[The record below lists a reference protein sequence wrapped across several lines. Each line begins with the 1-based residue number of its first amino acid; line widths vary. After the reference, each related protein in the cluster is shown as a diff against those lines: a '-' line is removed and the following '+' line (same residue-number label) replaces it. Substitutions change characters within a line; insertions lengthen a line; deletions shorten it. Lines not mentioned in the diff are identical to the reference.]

1 MWWKSIMARGIFL
14 FFACL
19 FKHVNLNWL
28 SRKESKFK
36 IASRLADKTDFDNRY
51 SKFEAWG
58 YRIFHIWVTNSILW
72 SSWPK
77 KKPHHWFDSKLSI
90 SILITTEAVR
100 MFVMLWFF
108 GDFNTNHLWKTMK
121 LFAGRRRPFLFIPN
135 NKNKHFSSQS
145 CGIILFYFSPF
156 SLKPTKL
163 VYKFHFISLKPK
175 QLPFTIILGLWVF
188 F

>member
-72 SSWPK
+72 TSWPK
-77 KKPHHWFDSKLSI
+77 QTHHWFDSKLSI

-121 LFAGRRRPFLFIPN
+121 FSRGGGGHFCLYLTTKITTSLPRAKSLRN
-135 NKNKHFSSQS
+135 NS
-145 CGIILFYFSPF
+145 ILFFTIF
-156 SLKPTKL
+156 TQTHK
-163 VYKFHFISLKPK
+163 ISLEIS
-175 QLPFTIILGLWVF
+175 FHIF
-188 F
+188 